1 MTLPFRIDR
10 VLASRL
16 VLFVVIFVF
25 FMFFDERFATKNNI
39 FTIFEGFAFL
49 GLGALA
55 VAVTIIAGEFDLSIG
70 SVAAVAGIL
79 AVTMAELGVIP
90 SVLIT
95 VAIAT
100 VFGVV
105 QGVLI
110 HRLKIHSIVFTL
122 GTLIALRGVAF
133 IISNENSVVL
143 QDLDLAKSVKK
154 QLFIFSPFSL
164 ITIGVFAAVGAFLLY
179 SRYGREIHAIGG
191 GREEAVAAGVPLLRP
206 IVISFA
212 LSAAMAGLAGALTS
226 LKSGS
231 AGPNGFENLL
241 LPAVTAALIGGVS
254 LFGGKGTALGVAIGA
269 LTIRFVVSGLS
280 LGGSPF
286 YVLTLAIG
294 ILLVVVIALEL
305 LVDRT
310 DLRDRFREWR
320 AQRAYRVAA

>member
-1 MTLPFRIDR
+1 MRLPLRIDR

-25 FMFFDERFATKNNI
+25 FTFFDDRFATKNNI
-39 FTIFEGFAFL
+39 FTVFEGFAFL

-55 VAVTIIAGEFDLSIG
+55 VGVTIIAGEFDLSIG

-79 AVTMAELGVIP
+79 AVKMADLGVIP
-90 SVLIT
+90 AVVIT
-95 VAIAT
+95 VAIGTA
-100 VFGVV
+100 FGIV

-110 HRLKIHSIVFTL
+110 HRLKIQSLVFTL

-143 QDLDLAKSVKK
+143 KDLELAKSVKK

-164 ITIGVFAAVGAFLLY
+164 TTIAVFVVVGVFLLY
-179 SRYGREIHAIGG
+179 NRYGREIHAIGG

-212 LSAAMAGLAGALTS
+212 LSAAMASLAGALTS

-231 AGPNGFENLL
+231 AGPMGFENLL

-254 LFGGKGTALGVAIGA
+254 LFGGKGNAFGIAIGA

-286 YVLTLAIG
+286 YVLTLATG
-294 ILLVVVIALEL
+294 ILLVIVIALEL

-310 DLRDRFREWR
+310 ELRDQLREWR
-320 AQRAYRVAA
+320 ARRAQRAVA

>member
-122 GTLIALRGVAF
+122 GTLIAL
-133 IISNENSVVL
+133 
-143 QDLDLAKSVKK
+143 
-154 QLFIFSPFSL
+154 
-164 ITIGVFAAVGAFLLY
+164 
-179 SRYGREIHAIGG
+179 
-191 GREEAVAAGVPLLRP
+191 
-206 IVISFA
+206 
-212 LSAAMAGLAGALTS
+212 
-226 LKSGS
+226 
-231 AGPNGFENLL
+231 
-241 LPAVTAALIGGVS
+241 
-254 LFGGKGTALGVAIGA
+254 
-269 LTIRFVVSGLS
+269 
-280 LGGSPF
+280 
-286 YVLTLAIG
+286 
-294 ILLVVVIALEL
+294 
-305 LVDRT
+305 
-310 DLRDRFREWR
+310 
-320 AQRAYRVAA
+320 